1 MPQYHYKAKQ
11 QNAETVVGRVTAD
24 NREAA
29 IEKVHQ
35 LGLVPVTVEE
45 VLRLTANGR
54 KRKRFGHVCSRERY
68 LFSKQLVSLIKAGV
82 PILRALEVV
91 SQQTKQAYFRDV
103 IESVHASV
111 RGGASLSDSFAEY
124 PRIFSPLYVS
134 LIKAGEESGQLK
146 EALTSIADYQ
156 KQQEAVASKI
166 RAALVYPLLMLLFG
180 AGSIVFTLTYVLPK
194 IATLYD
200 SFNQSLPVPTVVVIN
215 MSAFLLKYGLAV
227 MTGVLALVF
236 LGRGW
241 FKTAPGKRWLS
252 QVSLAVPFWGEF
264 TLKVEIARFAR
275 ALRLLL
281 HSGVSVVR
289 AFQFSIPVVN
299 NTLIFTQ
306 LKKCQEDLIAGRS
319 FGEALRQSPLIPEM
333 VGHLISVGEE
343 SGSLSGTLEDIAD
356 NYEQD
361 TNEAIK
367 IMTTML
373 EPILIVGVGAV
384 LGFIVL
390 AMLLPIFQLDVF
402 AS

>member
-11 QNAETVVGRVTAD
+11 KNAETVVGRISAE

-29 IEKVHQ
+29 IEKVHR
-35 LGLVPVTVEE
+35 LGLVPVTVDE
-45 VLRLTANGR
+45 VSLPADKGR
-54 KRKRFGHVCSRERY
+54 RPKHFGYVSSRERY
-68 LFSKQLVSLIKAGV
+68 LFSKQLASLIKAGV

-91 SQQTKQAYFRDV
+91 SQQTRQAYFRGV

-111 RGGASLSDSFAEY
+111 RGGMSLSESFTEY

-146 EALTSIADYQ
+146 EALTSITGYQ

-166 RAALVYPLLMLLFG
+166 RAALAYPLFMLFFG
-180 AGSIVFTLTYVLPK
+180 VASIIFTLTYVLPK
-194 IATLYD
+194 ITILYD
-200 SFNQSLPVPTVVVIN
+200 SFNQSLPLPTLLVMNI
-215 MSAFLLKYGLAV
+215 SAFLLKYGTALVA
-227 MTGVLALVF
+227 GVLVLAF
-236 LGRGW
+236 LTKHW
-241 FKTAPGKRWLS
+241 FTTDAGKLWLS
-252 QVSLAVPFWGEF
+252 RASLAAPFWGGF

-281 HSGVSVVR
+281 HSGISVVR

-299 NTLIFTQ
+299 NILIWTQ
-306 LKKCQEDLIAGRS
+306 LKKCQEELIAGRS
-319 FGEALRQSPLIPEM
+319 FGETLRQSPLIPEM

-343 SGSLSGTLEDIAD
+343 SGSLIETLEDIAD

-361 TNEAIK
+361 TDEAVK

-384 LGFIVL
+384 LGFIVI

-402 AS
+402 AG